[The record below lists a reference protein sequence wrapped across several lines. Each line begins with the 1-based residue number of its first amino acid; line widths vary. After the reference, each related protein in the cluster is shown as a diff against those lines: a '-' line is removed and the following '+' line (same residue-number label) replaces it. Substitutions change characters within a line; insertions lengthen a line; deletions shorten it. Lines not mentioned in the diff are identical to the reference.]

1 MQNSDQ
7 PTISI
12 VLPVY
17 NGEKYLAS
25 CLQSIERQT
34 FGDYELL
41 IGDDGSTDETPQ
53 IIGRYADTRWRYIRH
68 AQNRGLFGNLN
79 YLIASTRAPL
89 IRFLC
94 QDDILETNCLA
105 EEVTFFAEHSDIGMF
120 FNKCHI
126 IDEKGVVVGRS
137 PIDDL
142 PAVMPPHVSLQ
153 YYYYFGC
160 LPGNLSTACISRKA
174 LEQLGA
180 FDESYQVAG
189 DFEMWIRICK
199 QFTMGVLHKYL
210 VKLRNHTHQLSRSH
224 KSFLAHTL
232 ESRRIRADI
241 LPELPAEI
249 RDAASHYTLMRQ
261 NVFDTHYALRCLIEG
276 RGGDAATIARA
287 MGTRDLA
294 VGLVFWLASANNHL
308 FHPTPKFT
316 ADALRL

>member
-1 MQNSDQ
+1 MHNPGQ
-7 PTISI
+7 PAISI

-17 NGEKYLAS
+17 NGEKYLEN
-25 CLQSIERQT
+25 CLQSIDRQA

-53 IIGRYADTRWRYIRH
+53 IIRRHADTRWQYIRH
-68 AQNRGLFGNLN
+68 EQNLGLFGNLN

-105 EEVTFFAEHSDIGMF
+105 EEVTFFAEHPDVGMF
-120 FNKCHI
+120 FNKYHV
-126 IDEKGVVVGRS
+126 IDEKEVVVGRS

-142 PAVMPPHVSLQ
+142 PIVMPPHVSLQ
-153 YYYYFGC
+153 YYYYYGC

-189 DFEMWIRICK
+189 DFEMWVRICK
-199 QFTMGVLHKYL
+199 QFNMGVLHKYL

-224 KSFLAHTL
+224 KSFLAYTL
-232 ESRRIRADI
+232 ETRRIRSAM
-241 LPELPAEI
+241 LSELPAEI
-249 RDAASHYTLMRQ
+249 RGAASHYTLMRQ
-261 NVFDTHYALRCLIEG
+261 NVFDTHYALRCLVEG
-276 RGGDAATIARA
+276 RRGDAATIAHA
-287 MGTRDLA
+287 MGAHDLA
-294 VGLVFWLASANNHL
+294 VGLVFWLASANNRL

-316 ADALRL
+316 ADVLRF